1 MSIRIRSF
9 CCMYKLNKNI
19 AFLGIAIASLSTIFF
34 PFLRVTLVGNWN
46 LYEVDSYLFYI
57 TNGFLLLML
66 LLVFMSKVKAFRF
79 LTISFFVWC
88 IIALVAVFFKTNN
101 YFGKKFA
108 DGLISKTIDF
118 KWGWVVL
125 VLSAVLLLLSV
136 RKLKD

>member
-1 MSIRIRSF
+1 
-9 CCMYKLNKNI
+9 MYKLNKNI

-66 LLVFMSKVKAFRF
+66 LFVFMAKVRVFRF
-79 LTISFFVWC
+79 FSISFFCWC
-88 IIALVAVFFKTNN
+88 LIALAAVYFKTNN

-125 VLSAVLLLLSV
+125 ILSALLLLLSV
-136 RKLKD
+136 RKPKN

>member
-1 MSIRIRSF
+1 MSIRIISF

-34 PFLRVTLVGNWN
+34 PFLRVTLMGNWN

-66 LLVFMSKVKAFRF
+66 LLAFMSKVKAFRF
-79 LTISFFVWC
+79 FTISFFVWC
-88 IIALVAVFFKTNN
+88 IIALGAVFFKTNN
-101 YFGKKFA
+101 YFGKKFT

-125 VLSAVLLLLSV
+125 ILSAILLLLSV
-136 RKLKD
+136 RKLKN